1 MPTDPVQ
8 PALVSTALVPVAA
21 PDPSERTLQ
30 QLQRE
35 IQQSREIVESKFG
48 GELNSVA
55 TRMGGMDKA
64 VELLQIIFDRVPD
77 AIKVEVSGLER
88 LISEKLN
95 SIANQF
101 TLRDVAVAAALKAA
115 QEAVFAQQVAN
126 DRANTK
132 METAFEKRIDGI
144 EKLIVQVRESLTDK
158 VETRF
163 GSNETRFSAIEN
175 RLTEIST
182 RKIQEVDSRRETRE
196 STSNSNVFVGW
207 AFAGVMA
214 VGMILTLVLKAHS

>member
-1 MPTDPVQ
+1 
-8 PALVSTALVPVAA
+8 VAA
-21 PDPSERTLQ
+21 PDPSERTMEQ
-30 QLQRE
+30 IQRE
-35 IQQSREIVESKFG
+35 IRSSREAIDATFSGKLE
-48 GELNSVA
+48 SVA

-144 EKLIVQVRESLTDK
+144 EKLIVQVRDSLTDK

-163 GSNETRFSAIEN
+163 QSNETRFAALEYRITSSE
-175 RLTEIST
+175 ST
-182 RKIQEVDSRRETRE
+182 KRGGDETRE
-196 STSNSNVFVGW
+196 RSFGSTNVIIGW
-207 AFAGVMA
+207 VFGAIGVL
-214 VGMILTLVLKAHS
+214 GMVATLVLRIH